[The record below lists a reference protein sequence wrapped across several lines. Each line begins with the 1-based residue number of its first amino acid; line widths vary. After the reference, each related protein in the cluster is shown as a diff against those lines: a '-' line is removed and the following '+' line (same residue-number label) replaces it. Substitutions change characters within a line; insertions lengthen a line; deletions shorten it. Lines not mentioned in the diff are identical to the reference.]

1 MPCTSG
7 YKPLLSQALASGY
20 LLNAVVCVCVQLLD
34 ALYEQDVLEE
44 DAVLQWAQE
53 KEHADEE
60 DKVFLRKAEEFIQWL
75 QEAEEESGEDDD
87 DE

>member
-1 MPCTSG
+1 M
-7 YKPLLSQALASGY
+7 LLCM
-20 LLNAVVCVCVQLLD
+20 VVQLLD

-44 DAVLQWAQE
+44 DAVLQWARE

-60 DKVFLRKAEEFIQWL
+60 DKVFLKKAEEFIQWL
-75 QEAEEESGEDDD
+75 QEAEEESDEDVD

>member
-1 MPCTSG
+1 M
-7 YKPLLSQALASGY
+7 
-20 LLNAVVCVCVQLLD
+20 QLLA

-53 KEHADEE
+53 KEQADEE

-75 QEAEEESGEDDD
+75 QEAEEESDEDEGDA
-87 DE
+87 

>member
-1 MPCTSG
+1 M
-7 YKPLLSQALASGY
+7 Y
-20 LLNAVVCVCVQLLD
+20 VQLLD

-75 QEAEEESGEDDD
+75 QEAEEESDEDEDD
-87 DE
+87 E